1 MANKS
6 KASNLIAF
14 VAALFIYSAFALYL
28 YLPHLNVFAPY
39 RRLLIP
45 AAILAAAGTYLL
57 SRRWISS
64 AIASFFAGLVYA
76 FGPFALGFGLYHP
89 AASALI
95 AALPFSLMPAAFWP
109 HRPFRWAPLI
119 TAALALLPF
128 VMIFSFFLTAAHY
141 GLYPIPRNQRLQ
153 LAPFTGLITPLIL
166 EPLHFPY
173 PGFYHVA
180 VAPLIFGLFLF
191 FRIHRAGAT
200 AFCLIGIALSFYAAL
215 GQTSPIVWAL
225 LPILCFSILT
235 GLGFQG
241 LIVASNAD
249 KNALAN
255 CSVLMAV
262 IAAVSAAA
270 AYNSPES
277 TLFFRAASWYI
288 VAAFGVYLVM
298 ILAINERRMHLLR
311 WLALLFPAAVDI
323 FISARIIVDKIF

>member
-1 MANKS
+1 MP
-6 KASNLIAF
+6 
-14 VAALFIYSAFALYL
+14 SAHLRSGFA
-28 YLPHLNVFAPY
+28 
-39 RRLLIP
+39 
-45 AAILAAAGTYLL
+45 
-57 SRRWISS
+57 
-64 AIASFFAGLVYA
+64 
-76 FGPFALGFGLYHP
+76 LYHP
-89 AASALI
+89 AASLLI
-95 AALPFSLMPAAFWP
+95 AVLPFTLLPAAFWP

-128 VMIFSFFLTAAHY
+128 VMIISFFLTAAHY

-153 LAPFTGLITPLIL
+153 LAPFTGLMTPLIL
-166 EPLHFPY
+166 EAAAFSLSGVLSCRRCPAY
-173 PGFYHVA
+173 
-180 VAPLIFGLFLF
+180 
-191 FRIHRAGAT
+191 FRIVFIFPNSPHGAI
-200 AFCLIGIALSFYAAL
+200 AFCLIGIALSFYAAI

-235 GLGFQG
+235 GVGFQG